1 MLRGNQA
8 HNNPMWR
15 KELHDKCGLFEE
27 KYKSAGDWEFFLRC
41 AFEDIKFHKLSDVLG
56 LYYFNPKGVSTNPEN
71 FKWKQEEERE
81 IFLKYQSIMNQ
92 SVIL

>member
-1 MLRGNQA
+1 
-8 HNNPMWR
+8 MWR
-15 KELHDKCGLFEE
+15 KELHERYGVFEE

-41 AFEDIKFHKLSDVLG
+41 AFDNVKFQKLNDVLG
-56 LYYFNPKGVSTNPEN
+56 LYYFNPKGVSTDPEN
-71 FKWKQEEERE
+71 FKWKQKEERE